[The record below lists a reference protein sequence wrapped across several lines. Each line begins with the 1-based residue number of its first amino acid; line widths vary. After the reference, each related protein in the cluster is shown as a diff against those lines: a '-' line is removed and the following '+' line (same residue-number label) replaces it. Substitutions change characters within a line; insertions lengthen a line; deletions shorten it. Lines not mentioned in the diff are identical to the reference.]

1 MHDLSKFS
9 RLLHE
14 YTAVGEF
21 TLRAPLFY
29 YHNTGV
35 IIVPSG
41 FVTNLDSVPRIPLVY
56 AAFKGRAV
64 KAAAVHDYLYGEQ
77 LGKEFADRIFL
88 DAMGHEGLP
97 ARVKYPIYWG
107 VKLFGA
113 SSYSKYSEKKS

>member
-14 YTAVGEF
+14 YTADRKWR
-21 TLRAPLFY
+21 LRDPLFY
-29 YHNTGV
+29 YHKTGT
-35 IIVPSG
+35 IIVPTG
-41 FVTNLDSVPRIPLVY
+41 FVTDMDSVPRIPLVY

-64 KAAAVHDYLYGEQ
+64 KAAVIHDYLYSEQ

-97 ARVKYPIYWG
+97 ARVKYPIYWA
-107 VKLFGA
+107 VALFGA
-113 SSYSKYSEKKS
+113 PSYSKYSEKKA